1 MVHPTIAIDS
11 NEAEKDKLL
20 ANLAAKE
27 KTLMKYADKIKFF
40 RYLINNQMRELIK
53 ELNGK

>member
-1 MVHPTIAIDS
+1 MVIPTIAIDS
-11 NEAEKDKLL
+11 NEAGKDKLL

-40 RYLINNQMRELIK
+40 RYLINNQMRDLNK